1 MMSARNA
8 PTTEEFINSI
18 TPELKQAFSARP
30 DFGSVGFRCFFREG
44 RLARV
49 EFEFS
54 VTKLTPEGQKEH

>member
-30 DFGSVGFRCFFREG
+30 DFGSVGLRCFFREG
-44 RLARV
+44 QLARI
-49 EFEFS
+49 EFEF
-54 VTKLTPEGQKEH
+54 